1 MWYARPLP
9 VSAAYRSFDVLRTM
23 PDHSKELVRLLS
35 ASVLSGGLQKAVFSS
50 PRVATESIRRVD
62 VRPVE
67 IREGRRF
74 QFALQTET
82 QQTHRNLD
90 AHEAAAEFMRLCQ
103 DVYRNVRLVTDSATS
118 EARESRK
125 GVWFLKTTTPA
136 VTLNTDGNPSAPEI
150 ESHNR
155 VRNYLIPEGVPC
167 PFLIH
172 TGIMSRD
179 GSVRANHSRKF
190 RQINRFL
197 EFIHDIADALPSDR
211 PLRIVDFGCG
221 KSYLTFATHYLFSSI
236 LKRECQIVGL
246 DRRTD
251 VIESCR
257 KIVTSLSLPNLEF
270 HVGDIA
276 GFLANGPVDLM
287 ISLHACDTATDDA
300 IAKAIQWSSCAILA
314 VPCCQHE
321 LNELLPESALS
332 PITTYGITKD
342 RFAAIATDTMRA
354 SLLTASGYQTQVM
367 EFIEMEHTPKNLL
380 IRAIKRRSVGGSA
393 KAAGDKALTDVRQLR
408 LQLGT
413 GPLTLERRLNELG
426 VLTLAEELQSPEART
441 GQETDACQSGQDED
455 AAS

>member
-1 MWYARPLP
+1 
-9 VSAAYRSFDVLRTM
+9 M
-23 PDHSKELVRLLS
+23 PDHSKELVRLLCR
-35 ASVLSGGLQKAVFSS
+35 SVLSGGLQKAVFSG
-50 PRVATESIRRVD
+50 PRIATESIRRVD

-67 IREGRRF
+67 IRDGRRF
-74 QFALQTET
+74 QFTLQTET

-90 AHEAAAEFMRLCQ
+90 AHEAAAEFRRLCHG
-103 DVYRNVRLVTDSATS
+103 VYRNVRLVTDSATS
-118 EARESRK
+118 EARESGK
-125 GVWFLKTTTPA
+125 GVWFLKTTKAPA
-136 VTLNTDGNPSAPEI
+136 ASLNTDGNASFPEV

-167 PFLIH
+167 PFLMH

-179 GSVRANHSRKF
+179 GSVRANHARKF

-236 LKRECQIVGL
+236 LKRKCSIVGL

-251 VIESCR
+251 VIETCR
-257 KIVTSLSLPNLEF
+257 KIVTSLSLQNLEF

-276 GFLANGPVDLM
+276 GFLSHDPVDLM
-287 ISLHACDTATDDA
+287 ISLHACNTATDDA
-300 IAKAIQWSSCAILA
+300 IAQAIQWGSSAILA

-321 LNELLPESALS
+321 LNELLPETALA

-380 IRAIKRRSVGGSA
+380 IRAIRRKSGGGGA
-393 KAAGDKALTDVRQLR
+393 KAAGDKALNDVRQLR
-408 LQLGT
+408 SHLQIQ
-413 GPLTLERRLNELG
+413 PLTLERRLYELG
-426 VLTLAEELQSPEART
+426 VLPSPEELPIPEARSAPQDD
-441 GQETDACQSGQDED
+441 GRRHGQDRD

>member
-1 MWYARPLP
+1 
-9 VSAAYRSFDVLRTM
+9 M
-23 PDHSKELVRLLS
+23 PDHSKELVRLLCQ
-35 ASVLSGGLQKAVFSS
+35 SVISGGLQKAVFSG
-50 PRVATESIRRVD
+50 PRIATESIRRVD

-67 IREGRRF
+67 IRDGRRF
-74 QFALQTET
+74 QFTLQTET

-90 AHEAAAEFMRLCQ
+90 ANEAAAEFTRLCQ
-103 DVYRNVRLVTDSATS
+103 GIYRNVRLVTDSATS
-118 EARESRK
+118 EARESGK
-125 GVWFLKTTTPA
+125 GVWFLKTTRAPEA
-136 VTLNTDGNPSAPEI
+136 RMNTEGNSSAPEV

-167 PFLIH
+167 PFLMH

-179 GSVRANHSRKF
+179 GSVRASHSRKF

-211 PLRIVDFGCG
+211 LLTIVDFGCG

-236 LKRECQIVGL
+236 LKRECHIVGL

-251 VIESCR
+251 VIETCR
-257 KIVTSLSLPNLEF
+257 KIATSLSLPNLEF

-276 GFLANGPVDLM
+276 GFLSHDPVDLM
-287 ISLHACDTATDDA
+287 ISLHACNTATDDA
-300 IAKAIQWSSCAILA
+300 IAQAIQWGSSAILA

-367 EFIEMEHTPKNLL
+367 EFIDMEHTPKNLL
-380 IRAIKRRSVGGSA
+380 IRAIRRKSGSGGA
-393 KAAGDKALTDVRQLR
+393 KAAGDKALKDVRQFR
-408 LQLGT
+408 SQLQIE
-413 GPLTLERRLNELG
+413 PLTLGRRLYELG
-426 VLTLAEELQSPEART
+426 VLPSPEQLPSAEAGT
-441 GQETDACQSGQDED
+441 GQSDDGSQHRHGQDS
-455 AAS
+455 AS

>member
-1 MWYARPLP
+1 
-9 VSAAYRSFDVLRTM
+9 M
-23 PDHSKELVRLLS
+23 PDHSQELVRLLCE
-35 ASVLSGGLQKAVFSS
+35 SVLSGGLQKVVFSA
-50 PRVATESIRRVD
+50 PQTDTESIRRVD

-74 QFALQTET
+74 QFTSQTET
-82 QQTHRNLD
+82 QQTHQNLD
-90 AHEAAAEFMRLCQ
+90 AREAAAEFTRLCR

-118 EARESRK
+118 EARTSRK
-125 GVWFLKTTTPA
+125 GVWFLKSKA
-136 VTLNTDGNPSAPEI
+136 AAIANPDETSSAPEV
-150 ESHNR
+150 ELHNR
-155 VRNYLIPEGVPC
+155 VRNYLIPEGIPC

-172 TGIMSRD
+172 TGVMSRD
-179 GSVRANHSRKF
+179 GSVRASHSRKF

-236 LKRECQIVGL
+236 LKRECHVVGL

-251 VIESCR
+251 VIETCR

-276 GFLANGPVDLM
+276 GFLSSDPVDLM
-287 ISLHACDTATDDA
+287 ISLHACNTATDDA
-300 IAKAIQWSSCAILA
+300 IAQAIQWDSSAILA

-321 LNELLPESALS
+321 LNDLLSDAAL
-332 PITTYGITKD
+332 PPVTTYGITKD

-367 EFIEMEHTPKNLL
+367 EFIDMEHTPKNLL
-380 IRAIKRRSVGGSA
+380 IRAIKRKSGRGGSKVA
-393 KAAGDKALTDVRQLR
+393 TVKAIKEVRQLR
-408 LQLGT
+408 LQLGI
-413 GPLTLERRLNELG
+413 GPLTLERRLYELD
-426 VLTLAEELQSPEART
+426 VLALAEDRQGSETNT
-441 GQETDACQSGQDED
+441 GQCSERKG

>member
-1 MWYARPLP
+1 M
-9 VSAAYRSFDVLRTM
+9 SAAYRSFDVLRTM
-23 PDHSKELVRLLS
+23 SDHSNKLVRLLCE
-35 ASVLSGGLQKAVFSS
+35 SVLSGGLKKAVFSG
-50 PRVATESIRRVD
+50 PRIAGESIRRVD
-62 VRPVE
+62 VHPIV
-67 IREGRRF
+67 IRDGRRF
-74 QFALQTET
+74 QFTSQTDT
-82 QQTHRNLD
+82 QQLHQNLD
-90 AHEAAAEFMRLCQ
+90 ASEAASEFTRLCQ
-103 DVYRNVRLVTDSATS
+103 SVYRNVRLVTDAGTS
-118 EARESRK
+118 EARASRK
-125 GVWFLKTTTPA
+125 GVWFLKTKVTSGATADFDSNATADENSPA
-136 VTLNTDGNPSAPEI
+136 EDV

-155 VRNYLIPEGVPC
+155 VRNYLIPAGVPC

-172 TGIMSRD
+172 TGVMSRD

-236 LKRECQIVGL
+236 LKRECHIVGL

-251 VIESCR
+251 VIAACQQV
-257 KIVTSLSLPNLEF
+257 VTCLSLPNLEF

-276 GFLANGPVDLM
+276 GFLSQNPVDLM
-287 ISLHACDTATDDA
+287 ISLHACNTATDDA
-300 IAKAIQWSSCAILA
+300 IAQAIQWNSSAILA

-321 LNELLPESALS
+321 LNEMLRGSTLS

-367 EFIEMEHTPKNLL
+367 EFIDMEHTPKNLL
-380 IRAIKRRSVGGSA
+380 IRAVKRIPGSSGA
-393 KAAGDKALTDVRQLR
+393 KVMASQALADVRQLR
-408 LQLGT
+408 SQLGVE
-413 GPLTLERRLNELG
+413 PLTLERRLNKFGL
-426 VLTLAEELQSPEART
+426 LPSLEELQSPEGNT
-441 GQETDACQSGQDED
+441 GQHLQDKD

>member
-1 MWYARPLP
+1 
-9 VSAAYRSFDVLRTM
+9 M
-23 PDHSKELVRLLS
+23 PDHSKELVRLLCE
-35 ASVLSGGLQKAVFSS
+35 SVLSGGLHKAVFSS

-82 QQTHRNLD
+82 QQTHKNLD
-90 AHEAAAEFMRLCQ
+90 ASEAAAEFTRLCQ
-103 DVYRNVRLVTDSATS
+103 QVYRNVRLVTDFATS

-125 GVWFLKTTTPA
+125 GVWFLKTTTAPA
-136 VTLNTDGNPSAPEI
+136 ATLDTDGTSSIPEV

-172 TGIMSRD
+172 TGVMSRD
-179 GSVRANHSRKF
+179 GSVRADHSRKF

-197 EFIHDIADALPSDR
+197 EFIHDIAGALPSDR

-236 LKRECQIVGL
+236 LKRECHIVGL

-251 VIESCR
+251 VIDTCR
-257 KIVTSLSLPNLEF
+257 KVVNSLSLSNLEF

-276 GFLANGPVDLM
+276 GFLSNGPVDLM

-300 IAKAIQWSSCAILA
+300 IAQAIQWNSCAILA

-321 LNELLPESALS
+321 LNELLSETALS
-332 PITTYGITKD
+332 PITAYGITKD

-367 EFIEMEHTPKNLL
+367 EFIDMEHTPKNLL
-380 IRAIKRRSVGGSA
+380 IRAIKRKSGSAGA

-408 LQLGT
+408 SQLGV
-413 GPLTLERRLNELG
+413 GPLTLERRLNEHG
-426 VLTLAEELQSPEART
+426 VLTLAEELQSAGANPGHHSE
-441 GQETDACQSGQDED
+441 SMD

>member
-1 MWYARPLP
+1 M
-9 VSAAYRSFDVLRTM
+9 SAAYRSFDLLRTM
-23 PDHSKELVRLLS
+23 PDHSKELVRLLCR
-35 ASVLSGGLQKAVFSS
+35 SVLSGGLQKAVFSG
-50 PRVATESIRRVD
+50 PRIATESIRRVD

-67 IREGRRF
+67 IRDSRRF
-74 QFALQTET
+74 QFTLQTET

-90 AHEAAAEFMRLCQ
+90 ADEAAAEFTRLCQ
-103 DVYRNVRLVTDSATS
+103 GVYRNVRLVTDSATS
-118 EARESRK
+118 EARESGK
-125 GVWFLKTTTPA
+125 GVWRLKTTRAPDA
-136 VTLNTDGNPSAPEI
+136 SLNTEGNSSAPEV

-155 VRNYLIPEGVPC
+155 IRNYLIPEGVPC

-236 LKRECQIVGL
+236 LKRECHIVGL

-251 VIESCR
+251 VIETCR
-257 KIVTSLSLPNLEF
+257 KVVTSLSLQNLEF

-276 GFLANGPVDLM
+276 GFLSHDPVDLM
-287 ISLHACDTATDDA
+287 ISLHACNTATDDA
-300 IAKAIQWSSCAILA
+300 IAQAIQWGSSAILV

-321 LNELLPESALS
+321 LNEILPETALP

-380 IRAIKRRSVGGSA
+380 IRAIMRKSGSGSA
-393 KAAGDKALTDVRQLR
+393 KAAGDKALKDVRQFR
-408 LQLGT
+408 SQLQIE
-413 GPLTLERRLNELG
+413 PLTLERRLYELG
-426 VLTLAEELQSPEART
+426 VLPSPSQFHNRTRLHAPEAGT
-441 GQETDACQSGQDED
+441 GKPEDGSQLGQDRD

>member
-1 MWYARPLP
+1 
-9 VSAAYRSFDVLRTM
+9 M
-23 PDHSKELVRLLS
+23 PDHSKELVRLLCR
-35 ASVLSGGLQKAVFSS
+35 SVLSGSLQKAVFSG
-50 PRVATESIRRVD
+50 PRIATESIRRVD

-67 IREGRRF
+67 IRDGRRF
-74 QFALQTET
+74 QFTLQTET

-90 AHEAAAEFMRLCQ
+90 ADEAAAEFTRLCQ
-103 DVYRNVRLVTDSATS
+103 GVYRNVRLVTDSATS
-118 EARESRK
+118 EARESGK
-125 GVWFLKTTTPA
+125 GIWFLKTTKAPA
-136 VTLNTDGNPSAPEI
+136 ASLNTDGNSPAEV

-197 EFIHDIADALPSDR
+197 EFIHDIAGVLPSDR

-221 KSYLTFATHYLFSSI
+221 KSYLTFATHYLLSSI
-236 LKRECQIVGL
+236 LKRECHIVGL

-257 KIVTSLSLPNLEF
+257 KIVTSLSLQNLEF

-276 GFLANGPVDLM
+276 GFLTNHPVDLM
-287 ISLHACDTATDDA
+287 ISLHACNTATDDA
-300 IAKAIQWSSCAILA
+300 IAQAIQWGSSAILA

-321 LNELLPESALS
+321 LNELLPETALS

-367 EFIEMEHTPKNLL
+367 EFIDMEHTPKNLL
-380 IRAIKRRSVGGSA
+380 IRAIRRKSGSGGA
-393 KAAGDKALTDVRQLR
+393 KAPSDRALNDVRKFRSQL
-408 LQLGT
+408 QIE
-413 GPLTLERRLNELG
+413 PLTLERRLYELG
-426 VLTLAEELQSPEART
+426 ILSSPEKLPSPEA
-441 GQETDACQSGQDED
+441 GAVVNFGKEAGDIDYGSGPGHDRD

>member
-1 MWYARPLP
+1 
-9 VSAAYRSFDVLRTM
+9 M
-23 PDHSKELVRLLS
+23 PDHSKELFRLLCQ
-35 ASVLSGGLQKAVFSS
+35 SVISGGLQKAVFSG
-50 PRVATESIRRVD
+50 PRIATESIRRVD

-67 IREGRRF
+67 IRDGRRF
-74 QFALQTET
+74 QFTLQTET

-90 AHEAAAEFMRLCQ
+90 ANEAAAEFTRLCQ
-103 DVYRNVRLVTDSATS
+103 GIYRNVRLVTDYGTS
-118 EARESRK
+118 EARESGK
-125 GVWFLKTTTPA
+125 GVWFLKTTTPS
-136 VTLNTDGNPSAPEI
+136 VSSLKTDGKLSAPEV

-167 PFLIH
+167 PFLIN

-179 GSVRANHSRKF
+179 GSVRASHARKF

-197 EFIHDIADALPSDR
+197 EFIHDIADALPLDR
-211 PLRIVDFGCG
+211 PLTIVDFGCG
-221 KSYLTFATHYLFSSI
+221 KSYLTFATHYLFSGI
-236 LKRECQIVGL
+236 LKRECHIVGL

-251 VIESCR
+251 VIDTCR
-257 KIVTSLSLPNLEF
+257 QIATSLSLQNLEF

-276 GFLANGPVDLM
+276 GFLSHDPVDLM

-300 IAKAIQWSSCAILA
+300 IAQAIQWGSSAILA

-321 LNELLPESALS
+321 LNELLPERALP

-367 EFIEMEHTPKNLL
+367 EFIDMEHTPKNLL
-380 IRAIKRRSVGGSA
+380 IRAVRRKSGSGGT
-393 KAAGDKALTDVRQLR
+393 KAASDKALQDVRQLR
-408 LQLGT
+408 RQLQIE
-413 GPLTLERRLNELG
+413 PLSLERRLSELG
-426 VLTLAEELQSPEART
+426 VLPLSENMSRSESGAVVDFGKGT
-441 GQETDACQSGQDED
+441 GRPDAGSLHGQDRD